1 MPRLPTLFVSHG
13 APNLVLHNS
22 EAKRFLAGFAAD
34 LPRPKAILV
43 ASAHFDTPAPAAT
56 ADARPET
63 VHDFRGFEP
72 ELYRMTYPAPGA
84 PDLAERAT
92 QLLAE
97 AGFAAQPLAGHG
109 YDHGT
114 WVPLKLLYPEADIPV
129 VQLSIQSRQGPEHHL
144 KVGEALRPHL
154 RRARFR
160 AARRPYLPNRLGS
173 PFPSASH
180 DEYVT
185 MLADHVHTPVLWR
198 RSIDHIVAAHPDA
211 VLVEVGPRQVLF
223 NLLDRKWV
231 KSPRYCTDSRE
242 DAPAHLAGVI
252 KALRAHSSLS
262 APVPLPET
270 GSIISTGS
278 HEVHEWPTA

>member
-43 ASAHFDTPAPAAT
+43 ASAHFDTPVPAAT

-92 QLLAE
+92 ALLAE

-144 KVGEALRPHL
+144 KVGEALRP
-154 RRARFR
+154 
-160 AARRPYLPNRLGS
+160 
-173 PFPSASH
+173 
-180 DEYVT
+180 
-185 MLADHVHTPVLWR
+185 LAEEG
-198 RSIDHIVAAHPDA
+198 
-211 VLVEVGPRQVLF
+211 VLVVGSGALTH
-223 NLLDRKWV
+223 NLHEFFRGG
-231 KSPRYCTDSRE
+231 YAA
-242 DAPAHLAGVI
+242 DAPAPEWVSAFGEWMRERIEAGERDDLVHYRCRAPHGAANHPTEEHLLPLFVALGASGEGRGQRVHTSRQYGVLMMD
-252 KALRAHSSLS
+252 AYRF
-262 APVPLPET
+262 
-270 GSIISTGS
+270 G
-278 HEVHEWPTA
+278 

>member
-63 VHDFRGFEP
+63 VHDFRGFES

-92 QLLAE
+92 ALLAD

-144 KVGEALRPHL
+144 KVGEALRP
-154 RRARFR
+154 
-160 AARRPYLPNRLGS
+160 
-173 PFPSASH
+173 
-180 DEYVT
+180 
-185 MLADHVHTPVLWR
+185 LAEEG
-198 RSIDHIVAAHPDA
+198 
-211 VLVEVGPRQVLF
+211 VLVVGSGALTH
-223 NLLDRKWV
+223 NLHEFFRGG
-231 KSPRYCTDSRE
+231 YAA
-242 DAPAHLAGVI
+242 DAPAPDWVSAFGEWMRERIEAGERDDLVHYRCRAPHGAANHPTEEHLLPLFVALGASGEGRGQRVHTSRQYGVLMMD
-252 KALRAHSSLS
+252 AYRF
-262 APVPLPET
+262 
-270 GSIISTGS
+270 G
-278 HEVHEWPTA
+278 